1 MGPPSSGGSTDGEAL
16 NILERERISRMSRT
30 DQLHWF
36 LEASRFSFADRG
48 AYLADPEFFDV
59 PLSGPAV
66 GLVRRRAPRVDRSG
80 SRGGQPR
87 RSREPVRQPGR
98 PRRRGR
104 VLLPHA
110 VDDAPDRRRQ
120 ARDGRLVHVHD
131 RVDRRQRHR
140 RAGLGVPAQQRADRL
155 RLRFAHPSEQ
165 GRRRQAAAFVDG
177 ADDRP
182 RRRQAVPGHRLP
194 RRLDDHHD
202 GAAGPDG
209 ADRRRQDVAAGD
221 RRTARQPAQHGC
233 DGRGAGVPRART
245 RPR

>member
-1 MGPPSSGGSTDGEAL
+1 MGPPSSGGSTVGEAL
-16 NILERERISRMSRT
+16 NILERERISTMTRT

-36 LEASRFSFADRG
+36 LEASRFSFADRN
-48 AYLADPEFFDV
+48 AYLADPGV
-59 PLSGPAV
+59 L
-66 GLVRRRAPRVDRSG
+66 RRAARGLLSDSFAAERHALIDAD
-80 SRGGQPR
+80 SRGDEPG

-104 VLLPHA
+104 VLLADA
-110 VDDAPDRRRQ
+110 VDDAPHRRRH

-155 RLRFAHPSEQ
+155 RLRLAHPSEQ
-165 GRRRQAAAFVDG
+165 GRRRQAAALVDG

-182 RRRQAVPGHRLP
+182 RRRQAVPGHRLA

-202 GAAGPDG
+202 RAAGPDG
-209 ADRRRQDVAAGD
+209 ADRRRQDAAGGD
-221 RRTARQPAQHGC
+221 RRAARQPAQHGC
-233 DGRGAGVPRART
+233 DGRRAGVPHRVRD
-245 RPR
+245 RR